1 MIPRLA
7 IPGQFHNPRCVS
19 DDPAPDLV
27 HLDLAQSVSL
37 LGAWVDGHV
46 IERLHDEGM
55 TGLRPGHGYFVQRLL
70 TGPATA
76 TEMAQA
82 LGISQQAASKA
93 VRELVERG
101 YVAFTSDATDRRR
114 KAAALTDRGHRVV
127 SISRTSRAEL
137 DARVRA
143 AVGDARFDTALEVL
157 HEAMTAFGLGEAVRA
172 RRVRPPAE
180 SS

>member
-1 MIPRLA
+1 MSETP
-7 IPGQFHNPRCVS
+7 S
-19 DDPAPDLV
+19 
-27 HLDLAQSVSL
+27 LDLAQTVSL

-93 VRELVERG
+93 VRELVELG
-101 YVAFTSDATDRRR
+101 YVAFMPDAADRRR
-114 KAAALTDRGHRVV
+114 KAAQLTDRGHRVV
-127 SISRTSRAEL
+127 AVARTARAEL
-137 DARVRA
+137 DGRVREV
-143 AVGDARFDTALEVL
+143 VGGARFESALAVL
-157 HEAMTAFGLGEAVRA
+157 HEAMSELGLDEAVRA

-180 SS
+180 ES

>member
-1 MIPRLA
+1 MGTAPSLELA
-7 IPGQFHNPRCVS
+7 IATLFHNPRCVS
-19 DDPAPDLV
+19 TATP
-27 HLDLAQSVSL
+27 LDLTQSVSL

-46 IERLHDEGM
+46 VQRLHDEGM

-70 TGPATA
+70 IGPATA

-93 VRELVERG
+93 VRELVDLG
-101 YVAFTSDATDRRR
+101 YVELTTDAADRRR
-114 KAAALTDRGHRVV
+114 KAAALTDRGHRAVAV
-127 SISRTSRAEL
+127 SRTARAEL

-143 AVGDARFDTALEVL
+143 AVGEERFETALGVL
-157 HEAMTAFGLGEAVRA
+157 HDAMAELGLDEAIRA

-180 SS
+180 TS